1 MLAHCCGRAHLAA
14 AACQPASL
22 HFPFHDGW
30 QYSVTLPSL
39 LTPFPCLMIFLSP
52 FTAALRSRPPLPP
65 LFCMRAIS
73 SRTVKDAAVNKTVA
87 AHPQDLEY
95 TWDAG
100 LSLLPLEVKAL
111 RAHLCDLSAAAVSCP
126 SPSRATLTGVS
137 FPGWAAPS
145 NAFGSALA
153 PDAAAIRPG
162 GGKREVPLLLKRQQM
177 KRLFSAANSP
187 QLQLLCVRIFFN
199 EGGWAKARIVAARK
213 PLPPDHRRE
222 SKERE
227 LRRQDSHGD

>member
-1 MLAHCCGRAHLAA
+1 MGQRLHPNDTRRVARALQVFDTTGMPMSTVLARQAARLSQASSSSSSSAQEGGSSAAALDAARVYWLTVDDKAVHNARLDARVEGMLAQG
-14 AACQPASL
+14 
-22 HFPFHDGW
+22 
-30 QYSVTLPSL
+30 
-39 LTPFPCLMIFLSP
+39 M
-52 FTAALRSRPPLPP
+52 
-65 LFCMRAIS
+65 
-73 SRTVKDAAVNKTVA
+73 VA
-87 AHPQDLEY
+87 
-95 TWDAG
+95 
-100 LSLLPLEVKAL
+100 EVKAL

-153 PDAAAIRPG
+153 PDDAAIRPG
-162 GGKREVPLLLKRQQM
+162 GSKREVPLLLKRQQM

-222 SKERE
+222 TKERE